1 MTGHYAFSDSPWL
14 RVTYGSGT
22 MIVVEMHH
30 LSSPP
35 KFAFIGI
42 CDSVSDL
49 RSGKG
54 WVRDSWLSNS
64 CWSPE
69 RDFMFH
75 ARKEKDKRKFSPQK
89 KRNFYKPRTR
99 WFDMLRTP
107 INLTMCAEGRIVWN
121 MNRNYCIE
129 RTSRA
134 REAYGCYI
142 WSRMRISKES
152 EVHQSELII
161 L

>member
-1 MTGHYAFSDSPWL
+1 
-14 RVTYGSGT
+14 
-22 MIVVEMHH
+22 
-30 LSSPP
+30 
-35 KFAFIGI
+35 
-42 CDSVSDL
+42 
-49 RSGKG
+49 
-54 WVRDSWLSNS
+54 
-64 CWSPE
+64 
-69 RDFMFH
+69 MFH

-129 RTSRA
+129 RRSGA